1 MVNVRLLVD
10 TGGNLMNNFDS
21 LKATELSIPDAADVT
36 ITVAGSTSGYD
47 GHCLRAYS
55 YFSEQMPDIDPS
67 TVNGINSIKKTHDK
81 LRSKSKGPSFAM
93 QYMGTPHT
101 LVTNA
106 GFTIDEAKRVY
117 DRYHTLY
124 KVSDAWTTAKIHR
137 AAIDGCVT
145 LAFGLKLR
153 CAALPKTILDSK
165 FTPQAAKAEERTLAN
180 AVGGQSYGLL
190 NSRAGVEF
198 QQRTLNS
205 PYRYDVKPVAQI
217 HDAIYLL
224 VRAKV
229 SILEWV
235 NTNLIEC
242 MAWNELPELQYQ
254 GLTVSSEID
263 ICYQSWAQPITIPN
277 GATASEIKEL
287 CQAGKTKYEKES
299 QN

>member
-1 MVNVRLLVD
+1 MNEYD
-10 TGGNLMNNFDS
+10 NLS
-21 LKATELSIPDAADVT
+21 AVELAIPDDA
-36 ITVAGSTSGYD
+36 TVAMIAVGSTSGYD

-55 YFSEQMPDIDPS
+55 YFSEQMPDIDPK
-67 TVNGINSIKKTHDK
+67 TVAGINSIKHLHDK

-101 LVTNA
+101 LEANA
-106 GFTIDEAKRVY
+106 GFSAEEAKRVY
-117 DRYHTLY
+117 DRYHSLY
-124 KVSDAWTTAKIHR
+124 KVSDAWTTTKIQQ
-137 AAIDGCVT
+137 AAIEGYVT

-153 CAALPKTILDSK
+153 CAALPKTIMDSK

-190 NSRAGVEF
+190 NSRAGIEF
-198 QQRTLNS
+198 QERTLNS
-205 PYRYDVKPVAQI
+205 PYRLDVKPIAQI

-224 VRAKV
+224 VRAKP

-242 MAWNELPELQYQ
+242 MAWNELPELYYP
-254 GLTVSSEID
+254 GFSVSSEMD

-277 GATASEIKEL
+277 GATAQEIWNICK
-287 CQAGKTKYEKES
+287 AGKQKYDSKK
-299 QN
+299 

>member
-1 MVNVRLLVD
+1 MNEYD
-10 TGGNLMNNFDS
+10 NLP
-21 LKATELSIPDAADVT
+21 AVELTIPDDA
-36 ITVAGSTSGYD
+36 TVAMIAVGSTSGYD

-55 YFSEQMPDIDPS
+55 YFSEQMPDIDPT
-67 TVNGINSIKKTHDK
+67 TVAGINSIKHLHDK

-101 LVTNA
+101 LEANA
-106 GFTIDEAKRVY
+106 GFSAEEAKRVY
-117 DRYHTLY
+117 DRYHDLY
-124 KVSDAWTTAKIHR
+124 KVSDAWTTAKIQQ
-137 AAIDGCVT
+137 AAIEGYVT

-153 CAALPKTILDSK
+153 CAALPKTIMDSK

-190 NSRAGVEF
+190 NSRAGIEF
-198 QQRTLNS
+198 QQRTLSS
-205 PYRYDVKPVAQI
+205 PYRLDVKPIAQI

-224 VRAKV
+224 VKAKP

-242 MAWNELPELQYQ
+242 MAWNELPELYYP
-254 GLTVSSEID
+254 GFSVASEMD

-277 GATASEIKEL
+277 GATAQEIWNICKT
-287 CQAGKTKYEKES
+287 GKQKYDSKK
-299 QN
+299 

>member
-1 MVNVRLLVD
+1 MVI
-10 TGGNLMNNFDS
+10 GGNLMNNFDS
-21 LKATELSIPDAADVT
+21 LKATELSIPDDADVT

-67 TVNGINSIKKTHDK
+67 TVNGINSIKKAHDK

-101 LVTNA
+101 LVINA

-124 KVSDAWTTAKIHR
+124 KVSDAWTTAKIHQ
-137 AAIDGCVT
+137 AAIDGYVT

-242 MAWNELPELQYQ
+242 MAWNELPELYYP
-254 GLTVSSEID
+254 GFSVSSEMD

-277 GATASEIKEL
+277 GASAQEIWDICK
-287 CQAGKTKYEKES
+287 AGKQKYDSKK
-299 QN
+299 